1 VGNDPRPG
9 AAKAPAAPAVP
20 ARTPARA
27 PAAPAKAAAVLPPV
41 SAGTASWL
49 LEDPE
54 HRPAGAARPV
64 QPVAMQRAAPPADRS
79 RPPTDAGLDENLEY
93 NIRLTPPGVDTLFR
107 RESETQL
114 MERMRQEALSR
125 RTPER
130 VKFPDEDPYL
140 TKEPYKDRAFPPMN
154 EVVEPY
160 YVCYKRLGFEQKNF
174 ERQGWDLGFI
184 TPFVS
189 AAAFYK
195 DVFLLP
201 YHVGTEPCRR
211 YECNS
216 GYCLPGTPTPLLL
229 YPPEF
234 SLTGTFL
241 EAGTIVG
248 IIFAFPG

>member
-1 VGNDPRPG
+1 MQ
-9 AAKAPAAPAVP
+9 
-20 ARTPARA
+20 
-27 PAAPAKAAAVLPPV
+27 
-41 SAGTASWL
+41 
-49 LEDPE
+49 
-54 HRPAGAARPV
+54 RPAGTGTRL
-64 QPVAMQRAAPPADRS
+64 PPGM
-79 RPPTDAGLDENLEY
+79 GLDESQDYFL
-93 NIRLTPPGVDTLFR
+93 RLTPPGVDTLFR
-107 RESETQL
+107 RETETQL
-114 MERMRQEALSR
+114 MERMRQEALTRS
-125 RTPER
+125 TPVPIE
-130 VKFPDEDPYL
+130 FPKEDPYL
-140 TKEPYKDRAFPPMN
+140 TREPYKDRAFPPMR
-154 EVVEPY
+154 EAVEPN

-189 AAAFYK
+189 AATFYK

-201 YHVGTEPCRR
+201 YHIGTEPCRR
-211 YECNS
+211 YECNT